1 MKLKNTIWLYLS
13 AMLVAVCFAACSDD
27 DADGSSPITVTGVY
41 LEDQESSVPD
51 RLVEFVRLGQVIRIQ
66 GSGFAGMRKV
76 YVNGYETYFNP
87 VYVADNSMLLQVS
100 SSTPITSAAE
110 DVRNT
115 IHFVKTGTDYVH
127 KFIIRSASPA
137 IQRIENTLP
146 MAGET
151 VRVFG
156 SGLQEITQVDL
167 PGGVVVT
174 TGIESDED
182 GEYFTFVM
190 PTGVTAGG
198 AIKAI
203 GANGEA
209 NSPNYF
215 NYSSC
220 MILNFDG
227 KGTQGVWSWSET
239 GSMLGAADKKDDN
252 GKYTQRD
259 ERADD
264 PAHSGRGKCMQL
276 IPDRMLNNADGGI
289 AATKTRCTEV
299 WTAGTGNAD
308 DDWTWM
314 YTHIPATTPVTEV
327 AFQFDIYVPESNPW
341 NNTGY
346 IEVMLY
352 NNVNMAGIGSDDEGQ
367 HVAFFVPWINN
378 GAKTPYTTEGRWQT
392 VTIPFSEWAV
402 IAKGI
407 AEDGK
412 IPTFSD
418 IVDARLAKDYYNF
431 GMGIVNNDFKYKGV
445 EVKSTLLHQKVYV
458 DNWRIVPYQT
468 TPSSDFPEVEE

>member
-1 MKLKNTIWLYLS
+1 
-13 AMLVAVCFAACSDD
+13 
-27 DADGSSPITVTGVY
+27 
-41 LEDQESSVPD
+41 
-51 RLVEFVRLGQVIRIQ
+51 
-66 GSGFAGMRKV
+66 
-76 YVNGYETYFNP
+76 
-87 VYVADNSMLLQVS
+87 
-100 SSTPITSAAE
+100 
-110 DVRNT
+110 
-115 IHFVKTGTDYVH
+115 
-127 KFIIRSASPA
+127 
-137 IQRIENTLP
+137 
-146 MAGET
+146 
-151 VRVFG
+151 
-156 SGLQEITQVDL
+156 
-167 PGGVVVT
+167 
-174 TGIESDED
+174 
-182 GEYFTFVM
+182 
-190 PTGVTAGG
+190 
-198 AIKAI
+198 
-203 GANGEA
+203 
-209 NSPNYF
+209 
-215 NYSSC
+215 
-220 MILNFDG
+220 
-227 KGTQGVWSWSET
+227 
-239 GSMLGAADKKDDN
+239 
-252 GKYTQRD
+252 
-259 ERADD
+259 
-264 PAHSGRGKCMQL
+264 MQL